1 MKTKIVTTVDV
12 NLQPGYVIRRLH
24 QIAVGIFHQETQSLD
39 VTPVQYAILQM
50 VYNQPGTDQRTL
62 ARNIALDTS
71 TTARVVDRLEA
82 RGLLVRNASPDD
94 RRVRLLTL
102 TEPGEQL
109 LEDTIP
115 RMEQAQELILAPL
128 NPEQRTAFM
137 QLLSL
142 LVTENN
148 GLSRAPSDISTKF
161 ANNEDAA
168 TR

>member
-1 MKTKIVTTVDV
+1 MNNHAATTVDV
-12 NLQPGYVIRRLH
+12 NSQPGHVIRRLH
-24 QIAVGIFHQETQSLD
+24 QIAVGIFHQETQNLD

-71 TTARVVDRLEA
+71 TTAGVVDRLEA
-82 RGLLVRNASPDD
+82 RGLLLRNASPGD

-102 TEPGEQL
+102 TPDGEQL
-109 LEDTIP
+109 LADTVP
-115 RMEQAQELILAPL
+115 RMERAQTLILAPL
-128 NPEQRTAFM
+128 SATQRTEFM

-148 GLSRAPSDISTKF
+148 ALSRAPSDSSKKPEKLR
-161 ANNEDAA
+161 NL
-168 TR
+168 